1 MLLRRRDQLY
11 SLLSVR
17 PGLSRMGVGG
27 RADVCADDGNLPL
40 GNLGI
45 GKT

>member
-1 MLLRRRDQLY
+1 
-11 SLLSVR
+11 
-17 PGLSRMGVGG
+17 MGVGG